1 MIINPGWNY
10 KEIVANLRTL
20 KLSYM
25 DRLTSFFYLRDEN
38 NFIKATRDNLYAM
51 QLEEF
56 QKDRIWEYMNGDLSS
71 FDTFVLFGFFD
82 LDEEDEIET
91 NNEFDD

>member
-1 MIINPGWNY
+1 MIINPGWDY

-20 KLSYM
+20 RFQYEGTLS
-25 DRLTSFFYLRDEN
+25 SFFYLRDEN

-56 QKDRIWEYMNGDLSS
+56 QKDRIWEYMNGDLSQ
-71 FDTFVLFGFFD
+71 FDKYVLFGFIEF
-82 LDEEDEIET
+82 DEEDEIET
-91 NNEFDD
+91 NNKFDD